1 MGTTNLISEAL
12 TAKSPQAAP
21 LIETETPLS
30 SIGKAGARFDSDAL
44 ALLTVA
50 GAGARVSL
58 DRMMPNSPAAKPVGA
73 TCGLTEALGDGLGL
87 GLGLGDGLTAGLGVA
102 VGLAIG
108 TDISL
113 APVNN
118 VSVPGDSVVITGES

>member
-1 MGTTNLISEAL
+1 MGTTKRISEAL

-21 LIETETPLS
+21 LIETETPFN
-30 SIGKAGARFDSDAL
+30 SIGKAGARFDSDAS

-50 GAGARVSL
+50 GAGARVTL
-58 DRMMPNSPAAKPVGA
+58 DRMRPNSPEANPVGA

-87 GLGLGDGLTAGLGVA
+87 GDGLTEGLGVA

-113 APVNN
+113 APVNS